1 MADKIGKGGQFPSIE
16 LTIAGGGKLRL
27 PEDINTDYAFVL
39 FYRGHW

>member
-16 LTIAGGGKLRL
+16 LNVAGGGKLRL